1 MVEAPRIIRT
11 LDADRDLDSLFD
23 WIAYD
28 SGFERAEAVIRRID
42 ETITHVAAMPGVG
55 RIRKDLD
62 GAPRSF
68 SVWPWLV
75 IYETLPRREGI
86 VVWRVLDGR
95 RDLPAVVK
103 RPR

>member
-1 MVEAPRIIRT
+1 MVKAPRIIRT

-23 WIAYD
+23 WIATD
-28 SGFERAEAVIRRID
+28 SGLDRAEAVIRRLD
-42 ETITHVAAMPGVG
+42 ETIAHISAMPGVG
-55 RIRKDLD
+55 RIRRDLD
-62 GAPRSF
+62 GTPRSF

-95 RDLPAVVK
+95 RDLPTVVK